1 MNKMIKYGI
10 NFIISDNYIDDFK
23 KYLEKKQYG
32 VIYNINFEN
41 SSLLNVIVKKYN
53 SNYNFICKDKNY
65 KDILS
70 IIKDEKICIKMYT
83 EKLNIDQYKRDLARL
98 EHIKNNEYNKI
109 LKYYNS
115 IFQRNFDVNNGL
127 NDIYEWY
134 TGAIYF
140 KDYEWEEIQNNK
152 IKSLF
157 EIKKNNSYIYAL
169 PLDNG
174 IILRGPDIYYY
185 FSSDISRFE
194 KPTIIEIKKWFGNVS
209 KYLKLVLNILD
220 DYSISNNYDKRLLLA
235 LLDNIRNIILL
246 LTNCE
251 LMNLYKGQDF
261 IYHSTYNNNI
271 IEAYF
276 ALINDYQR
284 EIEYICYH
292 KNCDDKA
299 INEIYY
305 IYKTVLKML
314 NNTYLVVENIND
326 EFILSKC
333 FNPLREIDNYFEN
346 YIVCEY
352 IVNEKIGNYKNQKI
366 NLIGILYGGLELPF
380 IIKRLTANQSTI
392 GFLFQNHGMYL
403 DRQQK
408 NRDSIVVNLMEYG
421 TINKMNDTYIID
433 DNMMS
438 GITMQF
444 AYNQLY
450 LNEFNNIKG
459 ILVVRHPNLNRVA
472 QLKYFDTALNLSL
485 VDKYIYGMLTDTPYT
500 KIKSGTN
507 YNNMFVNEL
516 NIFSVMTEVFLKAL
530 YCNNS
535 FKKNSQVDIF
545 LGYSEGKND

>member
-32 VIYNINFEN
+32 IIYNINFEN

-209 KYLKLVLNILD
+209 KYLKLVLNILE

-326 EFILSKC
+326 EFVLSKC

-392 GFLFQNHGMYL
+392 GFLF
-403 DRQQK
+403 
-408 NRDSIVVNLMEYG
+408 
-421 TINKMNDTYIID
+421 
-433 DNMMS
+433 
-438 GITMQF
+438 
-444 AYNQLY
+444 
-450 LNEFNNIKG
+450 
-459 ILVVRHPNLNRVA
+459 
-472 QLKYFDTALNLSL
+472 
-485 VDKYIYGMLTDTPYT
+485 
-500 KIKSGTN
+500 
-507 YNNMFVNEL
+507 
-516 NIFSVMTEVFLKAL
+516 
-530 YCNNS
+530 
-535 FKKNSQVDIF
+535 
-545 LGYSEGKND
+545 

>member
-209 KYLKLVLNILD
+209 KYLKLVLNILE

-284 EIEYICYH
+284 EIEYIVIT
-292 KNCDDKA
+292 K
-299 INEIYY
+299 
-305 IYKTVLKML
+305 
-314 NNTYLVVENIND
+314 
-326 EFILSKC
+326 
-333 FNPLREIDNYFEN
+333 
-346 YIVCEY
+346 IVM
-352 IVNEKIGNYKNQKI
+352 
-366 NLIGILYGGLELPF
+366 
-380 IIKRLTANQSTI
+380 IKQ
-392 GFLFQNHGMYL
+392 
-403 DRQQK
+403 
-408 NRDSIVVNLMEYG
+408 LM
-421 TINKMNDTYIID
+421 KYII
-433 DNMMS
+433 
-438 GITMQF
+438 
-444 AYNQLY
+444 Y
-450 LNEFNNIKG
+450 IK
-459 ILVVRHPNLNRVA
+459 P
-472 QLKYFDTALNLSL
+472 S
-485 VDKYIYGMLTDTPYT
+485 
-500 KIKSGTN
+500 
-507 YNNMFVNEL
+507 
-516 NIFSVMTEVFLKAL
+516 
-530 YCNNS
+530 
-535 FKKNSQVDIF
+535 
-545 LGYSEGKND
+545 